1 MKYLNIEITTLRSPD
16 YIGAE
21 PVVRATWLNLLAYCA
36 DQENGGI
43 IRGCRPWKDRQWQQV
58 AGVTAEEVAA
68 ETMLWHWAGED
79 LCVSHYPTE
88 AEQKMQAMR
97 EGGKRG
103 GKRSGKA
110 RLRAKNEGGVQ
121 GEVQGEIEAPLERK
135 EKKRKEIEK
144 EYISQSHST
153 PTLEECKSAAEL
165 MGVEARLAE
174 IFWNECEARPIS
186 PDGEWTGKDG
196 TVMRNWR
203 NALKAYGEKWKANEQ
218 RNHNGTAFAR
228 NGVSALSTK
237 PLSVWE
243 AKEKKNA
250 LQAELE
256 RMKSDRRWRQS
267 KPETPWETEW
277 SPEAREKVREIRAK
291 ITKLEEVIAA

>member
-21 PVVRATWLNLLAYCA
+21 PVTRATWLNLLAYCA
-36 DQENGGI
+36 DQENGGV

-58 AGVTAEEVAA
+58 AGVTAEEVSA
-68 ETMLWHWAGED
+68 ETMLWHWAGDD
-79 LCVSHYPTE
+79 LAISHYPLD
-88 AEQKMQAMR
+88 AEQQIQAMR

-110 RLRAKNEGGVQ
+110 RLQARNEGGVE
-121 GEVQGEIEAPLERK
+121 GRVQGKIEAPLERK
-135 EKKRKEIEK
+135 EKKGNERKSNVI
-144 EYISQSHST
+144 QSPS
-153 PTLEECKSAAEL
+153 LEEVQTAASM

-196 TVMRNWR
+196 QPFRNWR
-203 NALKAYGEKWKANEQ
+203 NALKAFGERWKANEN
-218 RNHNGTAFAR
+218 RNGTAFAR
-228 NGVSALSTK
+228 NGTATLSTK

-243 AKEKKNA
+243 AKEKKAA
-250 LQAELE
+250 LQGELD
-256 RMKSDRRWRQS
+256 RMKMDKRWRQA
-267 KPETPWETEW
+267 KGNCPWETEW
-277 SPEAREKVREIRAK
+277 NAEGREKAREIRAK
-291 ITKLEEVIAA
+291 IAKMEEVIAA